1 MYRAMVGL
9 GVIEIAAVSGL
20 LCWLF
25 SSHLTHPGEV
35 FGWWPGIVQ
44 RLTSWEP
51 ANRLLYGCGKCMAGF
66 YALWAGLLMGH
77 TAGAFLA
84 SAGAMLVVLMLD
96 RYL

>member
-1 MYRAMVGL
+1 MYRNMVMAE
-9 GVIEIAAVSGL
+9 VIEISAVSGL

-66 YALWAGLLMGH
+66 YALWAALVAGH

-84 SAGAMLVVLMLD
+84 SAGAMLVVILLD
-96 RYL
+96 RYA